1 MVFEHLAAFFID
13 KFLGNYIEDFD
24 SHQLKLN
31 LWHGLFS
38 LERYSFPMNEWI
50 SSFRQYYTWKCLFK
64 KQCFGKWLKSFSN
77 LYYIF

>member
-38 LERYSFPMNEWI
+38 LERYSFPMNDYLLLGNITLENV
-50 SSFRQYYTWKCLFK
+50 Y
-64 KQCFGKWLKSFSN
+64 LKSN
-77 LYYIF
+77 ALVND

>member
-1 MVFEHLAAFFID
+1 MKLFIEFIKMVFEHLAAFFID

-38 LERYSFPMNEWI
+38 I
-50 SSFRQYYTWKCLFK
+50 ILFK
-64 KQCFGKWLKSFSN
+64 
-77 LYYIF
+77 